1 MATFLGRCKVAVS
14 VTRFFEFL
22 GNKYFYKS
30 SPTIMVTFWA
40 FLNNTTFMENIIWLL
55 FWAIMGKIGQLF
67 THHQVTLVTDNHNSQ
82 TLGSKNWRCDLNLK
96 L

>member
-55 FWAIMGKIGQLF
+55 FWVG
-67 THHQVTLVTDNHNSQ
+67 VRSQ
-82 TLGSKNWRCDLNLK
+82 SV
-96 L
+96 